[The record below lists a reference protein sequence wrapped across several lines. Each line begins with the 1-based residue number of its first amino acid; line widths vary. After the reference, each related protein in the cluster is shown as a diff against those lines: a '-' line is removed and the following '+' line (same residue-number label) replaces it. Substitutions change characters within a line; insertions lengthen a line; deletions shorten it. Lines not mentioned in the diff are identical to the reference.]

1 MTIEFTAYD
10 RPRRLASTTHLS
22 SMDIKGVLS
31 FEPVPEGTRMKWVWD
46 IQPRDFYKLIG
57 PLVRRIGERQERAIW
72 TGLKHVLEKRER
84 LSQPA
89 TVIAASQ
96 EAHRFT
102 SLRHLAAICG
112 GLAGVGGITHGIGEV
127 MQGSRSPGGIV
138 FNSWAEGRIASNLG
152 GEPAMSVVPNLLITG
167 ILTIVVSLALLAW
180 AVGFF
185 DRRHAGSGL
194 VLLSVAIL
202 MVGGG
207 FGPPLVGMLAGA
219 AAAGASVGRQRRTSL
234 LAGRPG
240 SLLAPLW
247 PYLFWLCVLNAI
259 FLVLGSPLL
268 AGAFDVAAPS
278 LFVYSLFLAVVSL
291 PLATLAGIAYKVRG
305 VFRITQGRP

>member
-1 MTIEFTAYD
+1 
-10 RPRRLASTTHLS
+10 
-22 SMDIKGVLS
+22 
-31 FEPVPEGTRMKWVWD
+31 
-46 IQPRDFYKLIG
+46 
-57 PLVRRIGERQERAIW
+57 
-72 TGLKHVLEKRER
+72 
-84 LSQPA
+84 
-89 TVIAASQ
+89 
-96 EAHRFT
+96 
-102 SLRHLAAICG
+102 
-112 GLAGVGGITHGIGEV
+112 

-194 VLLSVAIL
+194 VLLSVAML

-207 FGPPLVGMLAGA
+207 FGPPLLGMLAGA
-219 AAAGASVGRQRRTSL
+219 TAAGASARRQRRTRL

-240 SLLAPLW
+240 SLLASLW
-247 PYLFWLCVLNAI
+247 PFLFWLCVLNAV

-268 AGAFDVAAPS
+268 AGALDVAVPS

-291 PLATLAGIAYKVRG
+291 PLATLAGIADNVHD